1 MPKVRTMD
9 LEELTT
15 REQIEIDDLKAK
27 LQKALEQKTDY
38 LYDDEVAILEALHH
52 KAHESD

>member
-27 LQKALEQKTDY
+27 LKKALEEKTDY
-38 LYDDEVAILEALHH
+38 LYDDEVAILEAMHQNTD
-52 KAHESD
+52 KMD